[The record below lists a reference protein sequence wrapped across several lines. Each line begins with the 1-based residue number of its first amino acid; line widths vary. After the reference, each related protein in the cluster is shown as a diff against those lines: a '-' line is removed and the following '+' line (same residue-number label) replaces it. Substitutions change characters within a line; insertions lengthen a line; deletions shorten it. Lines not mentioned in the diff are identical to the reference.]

1 MLYSRKN
8 SNKNPKIQNSPSA
21 LGSQSNTKILKH
33 WKKEIELQNTNR
45 YNHLLKPQNSRNF
58 PSEQPKSKEIDL
70 PNGKNGIRFFWQ
82 KEREESVRE
91 REREKQMPLWKKKKR
106 KTFAFVCVWVRVRD
120 RILEREIESE
130 KPLACSFLVL
140 LIFYVYKTVDKIFN
154 YFFYIHQPVDKFFPN
169 LSIF

>member
-58 PSEQPKSKEIDL
+58 PSEQPKLKEIDL

-82 KEREESVRE
+82 KEGEESVRE
-91 REREKQMPLWKKKKR
+91 RERNKCHCEKR
-106 KTFAFVCVWVRVRD
+106 KK
-120 RILEREIESE
+120 E
-130 KPLACSFLVL
+130 KPLHL
-140 LIFYVYKTVDKIFN
+140 YVCEWELEIEF
-154 YFFYIHQPVDKFFPN
+154 
-169 LSIF
+169 

>member
-33 WKKEIELQNTNR
+33 WKKQIELQNTNR

-91 REREKQMPLWKKKKR
+91 RERETNATVKKEKKKNLCICM
-106 KTFAFVCVWVRVRD
+106 CV
-120 RILEREIESE
+120 SE
-130 KPLACSFLVL
+130 
-140 LIFYVYKTVDKIFN
+140 N
-154 YFFYIHQPVDKFFPN
+154 
-169 LSIF
+169 